1 MGTARAKRTSKAE
14 LGAKKVKFSTHP
26 TSDKIYYVFSGII
39 LTSILIAVAYP
50 LIYVLSAS
58 FSSGTAV
65 SSGQVLLWPVDLSL
79 EGYQAVFKNKDILR
93 SYGNTFLYTILG
105 TFINVTVVMTC
116 AYALSRPGLR
126 GRNFFMI
133 LFTFTMF
140 FSGGLI
146 PFYMLMRNLHLIDT
160 MWAMVL
166 PGALSVYNMI
176 IARTFIQSSIPG
188 ELVEATS
195 MDGCSDIR
203 FFFSFVLPLSKAV
216 IAVITL
222 FSAVGHW
229 NAYFNALM
237 YLNDRSLYPLQ
248 VILREI
254 LIMNQVDV
262 SMIMDPELQQ
272 ANVQAAAVLKYAL
285 IVVATLPILC
295 VYPFIQKYFVKG
307 VMIGS
312 LKG

>member
-1 MGTARAKRTSKAE
+1 MSQTHAE
-14 LGAKKVKFSTHP
+14 IDTNPAKKKKFSTHP
-26 TSDKIYYVFSGII
+26 TPDRVYYIISGFI
-39 LTSILIAVAYP
+39 LTLILVAVSYP

-58 FSSGTAV
+58 FSSGNAV
-65 SSGQVLLWPVDLSL
+65 SSGQVLLWPVDFSL
-79 EGYQAVFKNKDILR
+79 EGYEAVFKNKDIVR
-93 SYGNTFLYTILG
+93 AYGNTFLYTVLG
-105 TFINVTVVMTC
+105 TTVNVCVVMTC
-116 AYALSRPGLR
+116 AYALSRPGLK
-126 GRNFFMI
+126 GRNFFMF

-146 PFYMLMRNLHLIDT
+146 PFYILMKDLHLINT
-160 MWAMVL
+160 IWAMVL

-188 ELVEATS
+188 ELIEATS
-195 MDGCSDIR
+195 IDGCSDAR

-222 FSAVGHW
+222 FAAVGHW

-248 VILREI
+248 IILREI

-262 SMIMDPELQQ
+262 SMIMDPELQV
-272 ANVQAAAVLKYAL
+272 ANAQAAAVLKYSL
-285 IVVATLPILC
+285 IVVATVPILS